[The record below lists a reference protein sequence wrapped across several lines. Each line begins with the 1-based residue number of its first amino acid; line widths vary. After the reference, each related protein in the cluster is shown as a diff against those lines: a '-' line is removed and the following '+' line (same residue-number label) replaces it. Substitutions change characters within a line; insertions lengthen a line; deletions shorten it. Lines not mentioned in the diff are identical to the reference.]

1 MRFFRSLA
9 IRILDRLGLKFRI
22 QRGLFNRERDRSM
35 NDNGQLQV
43 LSTVNFSDSSLDWLL
58 VAPFVPEKRQP
69 WRIGGGN
76 YFFEMFESARE
87 LAPEK
92 SFQVY
97 QVGENQQDWKEKV
110 AQLVRDANPANLLIQ
125 VESEPSGNS
134 EWTID
139 FLFLQLRNLGW
150 KGRVVLLSYDSV
162 FPLHLFRIDR
172 VTRSDS
178 NCVVVTIDRNI
189 SGHYRGKSQNISQV
203 FLPISMKSYDFL
215 IGECKSVLKLHPI
228 SFIGAL
234 YDYRTSKLEILK
246 SMGLDI
252 RVNPH
257 DTQESE
263 GSYLEYVRCLS
274 ESSLTI
280 NFSRAHVFDIPQLKT
295 RMLEASLFGCVVLS
309 DEQLHASKYFQQGKE
324 FLFFGSSVE
333 LKRICSK
340 LNESNPVIEG
350 IAAAAQARAK
360 SIMRESFWE
369 KLL

>member
-1 MRFFRSLA
+1 VRFFRRVA
-9 IRILDRLGLKFRI
+9 IHILDRLGLKFRI
-22 QRGLFNRERDRSM
+22 QRYLFNRKRDRSK
-35 NDNGQLQV
+35 NDSGEFQLEP
-43 LSTVNFSDSSLDWLL
+43 TVDFSVFSLDWLL
-58 VAPFVPEKRQP
+58 VAPFVSEKRQP

-76 YFFEMFESARE
+76 YFFEIFESGRE
-87 LAPEK
+87 LSPEK

-97 QVGENQQDWKEKV
+97 RVSENELHWKENV
-110 AQLVRDANPANLLIQ
+110 AQIVREANPANLLIQ
-125 VESEPSGNS
+125 VESEPNGGT

-139 FLFLQLRNLGW
+139 FLVLQLRNLGW

-172 VTRSDS
+172 ITRSDS
-178 NCVVVTIDRNI
+178 NCVVVSIDRSI
-189 SGHYRGKSQNISQV
+189 SGYYRGKSQNISQV
-203 FLPISMKSYDFL
+203 FLPVSLKSYEFL
-215 IGECKSVLKLHPI
+215 IGECKSISKLHHL

-234 YDYRTSKLEILK
+234 YDYRTSKLEMLK
-246 SMGLDI
+246 SMGLKI
-252 RVNPH
+252 QINPH
-257 DTQESE
+257 VTQESE

-295 RMLEASLFGCVVLS
+295 RILEASLFGCVVLT
-309 DEQLHASKYFQQGKE
+309 DEHLHASKYFQQGKE
-324 FLFFGSSVE
+324 FLFFNSPVE
-333 LKRICSK
+333 LEKICSK
-340 LNESNPVIEG
+340 LNASDPVIEG

>member
-1 MRFFRSLA
+1 MRLFRRLA

-22 QRGLFNRERDRSM
+22 QRGLFNRKRDRSK
-35 NDNGQLQV
+35 NDYEL
-43 LSTVNFSDSSLDWLL
+43 LRIEPTLNFSDYSLDWLL
-58 VAPFVPEKRQP
+58 IAPFVSEERQP

-76 YFFEMFESARE
+76 YFFEIFESARE

-97 QVGENQQDWKEKV
+97 QVSENQQDWKEKV

-125 VESEPSGNS
+125 VESEPNGDL

-139 FLFLQLRNLGW
+139 FLVLQLRNLGW

-189 SGHYRGKSQNISQV
+189 SGYYRGKSQNISQV
-203 FLPISMKSYDFL
+203 FLPISLKSYDFL
-215 IGECKSVLKLHPI
+215 IGECKSVSKRHSL

-234 YDYRTSKLEILK
+234 YDYRNSKLEILK
-246 SMGLDI
+246 SMGLNI
-252 RVNPH
+252 QVNPH
-257 DTQESE
+257 VTQESE
-263 GSYLEYVRCLS
+263 RSYLEYVRCLS

-295 RMLEASLFGCVVLS
+295 RLLEASLFGCVVLT
-309 DEQLHASKYFQQGKE
+309 DEHLHASKYFQQGKE
-324 FLFFGSSVE
+324 FLFFDSPVE
-333 LKRICSK
+333 LVRICSK
-340 LNESNPVIEG
+340 LNESNPVVEG
-350 IAAAAQARAK
+350 IAAAARAKAK